1 MGTAICAICDF
12 AERGVQ
18 LSAAELAE
26 YNASKRGRRGDVSF
40 LRVPPP
46 EEIADA
52 APFTL
57 RSLGGA
63 VLKAMA
69 LTLPKKVKAESTK
82 AAERKKRGRLFEHI
96 DLEKSL
102 GSMQDIDEALK
113 PK

>member
-1 MGTAICAICDF
+1 MGTAVCVICDF
-12 AERGVQ
+12 AHRGIQ
-18 LSAAELAE
+18 LTDKQLAE

-46 EEIADA
+46 EEITA
-52 APFTL
+52 AAKFTL
-57 RSLGGA
+57 RSLGGS
-63 VLKAMA
+63 VMKAMG
-69 LTLPKKVKAESTK
+69 LTTPKKEKAESSK

-102 GSMQDIDEALK
+102 GSMEEIDTALK

>member
-1 MGTAICAICDF
+1 MCDF
-12 AERGVQ
+12 AERGIQ
-18 LSAAELAE
+18 LTGEQLAE

-63 VLKAMA
+63 VMKAMG
-69 LTLPKKVKAESTK
+69 LTLPKKEKGESTK
-82 AAERKKRGRLFEHI
+82 AAERKRRGRLFEHI

-102 GSMQDIDEALK
+102 GSMQEIDEQLK

>member
-1 MGTAICAICDF
+1 MGTAVCAVCDF

-18 LSAAELAE
+18 LSEAQLAE

-63 VLKAMA
+63 VLKAVG
-69 LTLPKKVKAESTK
+69 LTLPKQAKAESTK
-82 AAERKKRGRLFEHI
+82 AAERKKRGRLFENV
-96 DLEKSL
+96 DLGKSL